1 MIRTLHTVIHDLAH
15 VQGRESVWAAILEGY
30 RGAVTEAIQY
40 QGFIEQTPL
49 EQLSGP
55 DLRGPRREIPG
66 VA

>member
-1 MIRTLHTVIHDLAH
+1 M
-15 VQGRESVWAAILEGY
+15 QGRESVWAAILEGY